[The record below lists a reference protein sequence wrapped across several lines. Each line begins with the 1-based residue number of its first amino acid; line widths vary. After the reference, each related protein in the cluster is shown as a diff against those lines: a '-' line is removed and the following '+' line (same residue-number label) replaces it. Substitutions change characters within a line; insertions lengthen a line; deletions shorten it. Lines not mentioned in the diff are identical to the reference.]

1 MPERKT
7 VAVLE
12 DAGLDRGVDRV
23 AGLRFAAGLRI
34 ALTPARAT
42 VRAIAPKACLSER
55 WTDRLNSGLSERRA
69 ISATAAKILMGWA
82 HQDIAAAWGLSCRF
96 ELSSAESLLA
106 HRRQIRA
113 TPMRHFCRHTDALA
127 QCRMRMN
134 GFANIHCICA
144 HLNGQ
149 CNLANHVARMG
160 ADHAAAQDFAAAPA
174 SMAVT

>member
-7 VAVLE
+7 VAALA
-12 DAGLDRGVDRV
+12 DAGLDRGLDRV

-106 HRRQIRA
+106 HRQQIRT
-113 TPMRHFCRHTDALA
+113 TPMRHLSSHANTSAERGV
-127 QCRMRMN
+127 RMN
-134 GFANIHCICA
+134 CLADIDCVCS
-144 HLNGQ
+144 HLDSQTNFT
-149 CNLANHVARMG
+149 NHFGCVGSKPQAFSVSRK
-160 ADHAAAQDFAAAPA
+160 
-174 SMAVT
+174 SL

>member
-7 VAVLE
+7 VAALA
-12 DAGLDRGVDRV
+12 DAGLDRV

-69 ISATAAKILMGWA
+69 ISATAAKILIGWA

-96 ELSSAESLLA
+96 ELSSDESLLA
-106 HRRQIRA
+106 HWRQIRTTA
-113 TPMRHFCRHTDALA
+113 VRHLSRHTDAFA
-127 QCRMRMN
+127 QRRMRVN
-134 GFANIHCICA
+134 RLADIDCVCTHF
-144 HLNGQ
+144 NGQ
-149 CNLANHVARMG
+149 CDLANHVPCMR
-160 ADHAAAQDFAAAPA
+160 ADHAAA
-174 SMAVT
+174 